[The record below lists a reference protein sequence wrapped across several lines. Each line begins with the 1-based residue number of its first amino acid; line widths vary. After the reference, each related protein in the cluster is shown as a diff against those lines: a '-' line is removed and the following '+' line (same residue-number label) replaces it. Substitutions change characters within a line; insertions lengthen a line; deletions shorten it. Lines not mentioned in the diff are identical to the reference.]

1 MRLYIAEKPSLGKAI
16 AENLPGQRF
25 RGDGC
30 IRVGTDVVTW
40 AIGHMLELAPPEAYN
55 PAWKS
60 WKAAVT
66 VLPYPIEKF
75 KLLPKQDS
83 KAQLRVIQSL
93 LAQATEVVNAGD
105 PGREGQMLIDE
116 ILEVSQWKG
125 PTLRLLI
132 NATDPGT
139 VKKALASIRPNAE
152 FVNLYQAAKCRS
164 EADWIIGMN
173 LTVAATKLLAND
185 ELVSVGRVQTPTLA
199 LVVRRDETIE
209 KFGARPFFNLEVTL
223 QTAQGPLVLTFNP
236 SDEEKRIWDEGEAKR
251 IVQAL
256 AQMPSVTVTV
266 KNQQQSESPP
276 KLFVLRTFQGEG
288 NSRYGWSAAKTLDLA
303 QSLYD
308 SQHQL
313 ASYPRTDCEYMPAG
327 QENDALTIAQHIV
340 KQGEFSAIEPLLAL
354 AAPRKSIYDS
364 SKVTEHHALT
374 PTVKPAD
381 FKMLTGDERKA
392 WLLLA
397 ERFLMSLLPSHEIA
411 ETVVSFTHGTIE
423 LSAKGEVSINMPQSW
438 RALAPHTY
446 KALPLVEDGET
457 LQLVSARVVKGKTAP
472 PKRYTEKTL
481 LDDMSS
487 VAKYV
492 EDPKL
497 KAILK
502 ETSGIGTPATQAK
515 IIETLKD
522 RGYVATKGRELISTP
537 FGRSVL
543 HALPARLTDP
553 CLTALWED
561 ALGLIAQGEMK
572 ADDYMAKVRAMAQ
585 QLVEDVRRSQGS
597 KAIVGEK
604 ELAKNKRS
612 RIHEQRKLA
621 SGRNHSTTEGLPL

>member
-1 MRLYIAEKPSLGKAI
+1 MRVYIAEKPSLGKAI
-16 AENLPGQRF
+16 AENLSGLRC
-25 RGDGC
+25 RDVGY
-30 IRVGTDVVTW
+30 IRVGADVVTW
-40 AIGHMLELAPPEAYN
+40 AHGHILELAPPESYD
-55 PAWKS
+55 PS
-60 WKAAVT
+60 WKNWKTAVA
-66 VLPYPIEKF
+66 VIPYPIEKF
-75 KLLPKQDS
+75 KLVPKPES
-83 KAQLRVIQSL
+83 SAQLLIIQTL
-93 LAQATEVVNAGD
+93 LGQATEVVNAGD
-105 PGREGQMLIDE
+105 PDREGQMLIDE
-116 ILEVSQWKG
+116 ILEISRWQG

-139 VKKALASIRPNAE
+139 VKNALVSMRPNAE

-209 KFGARPFFNLEVTL
+209 KFGARPFFSLEVTL
-223 QTAQGPLVLTFNP
+223 QTGHGPLVLNFNP
-236 SDEEKRIWDEGEAKR
+236 SDEEKRIWNESEAKK

-256 AQMPSVTVTV
+256 SQILSVTVTV
-266 KNQQQSESPP
+266 KRQQKSENPP
-276 KLFVLRTFQGEG
+276 KLFVLRTLQGEG

-308 SQHQL
+308 SKHQL
-313 ASYPRTDCEYMPAG
+313 ASYPRTDCVFMPAG
-327 QENDALTIAQHIV
+327 QANDALTIARHIV
-340 KQGEFSAIEPLLAL
+340 KQSDFSAIEPLLAL

-381 FKMLTGDERKA
+381 FKALTGDERKA

-397 ERFLMSLLPSHEIA
+397 ERFFMSLLPSHEIA
-411 ETVVSFTHGTIE
+411 ETVVSFTHGETE
-423 LSAKGEVSINMPQSW
+423 FLAKGEVSLNMPKSW
-438 RALAPHTY
+438 RALDPHTY
-446 KALPLVEDGET
+446 KDLPLVEDGET
-457 LQLVSARVVKGKTAP
+457 LQLVSARVVRGKTSP
-472 PKRYTEKTL
+472 PNRYTEKTL

-502 ETSGIGTPATQAK
+502 ETSGIGTAATQAK
-515 IIETLKD
+515 IIETLKE
-522 RGYVATKGRELISTP
+522 RGYVVANKREIVSTP
-537 FGRSVL
+537 FGRAVV
-543 HALPARLTDP
+543 HALPEKLTDP

-561 ALGLIAQGEMK
+561 ALGQIAKGAMDPG
-572 ADDYMAKVRAMAQ
+572 AYMNRVQAMAA
-585 QLVEDVRRSQGS
+585 QLVNEVRRSQGVRV
-597 KAIVGEK
+597 IVGEK
-604 ELAKNKRS
+604 ALAKNKRTQLL
-612 RIHEQRKLA
+612 EQRRVTSNSPAL
-621 SGRNHSTTEGLPL
+621 TDGLPL

>member
-1 MRLYIAEKPSLGKAI
+1 
-16 AENLPGQRF
+16 
-25 RGDGC
+25 
-30 IRVGTDVVTW
+30 
-40 AIGHMLELAPPEAYN
+40 
-55 PAWKS
+55 
-60 WKAAVT
+60 
-66 VLPYPIEKF
+66 
-75 KLLPKQDS
+75 
-83 KAQLRVIQSL
+83 
-93 LAQATEVVNAGD
+93 
-105 PGREGQMLIDE
+105 
-116 ILEVSQWKG
+116 
-125 PTLRLLI
+125 
-132 NATDPGT
+132 
-139 VKKALASIRPNAE
+139 
-152 FVNLYQAAKCRS
+152 
-164 EADWIIGMN
+164 
-173 LTVAATKLLAND
+173 
-185 ELVSVGRVQTPTLA
+185 
-199 LVVRRDETIE
+199 
-209 KFGARPFFNLEVTL
+209 
-223 QTAQGPLVLTFNP
+223 
-236 SDEEKRIWDEGEAKR
+236 
-251 IVQAL
+251 
-256 AQMPSVTVTV
+256 
-266 KNQQQSESPP
+266 
-276 KLFVLRTFQGEG
+276 
-288 NSRYGWSAAKTLDLA
+288 
-303 QSLYD
+303 
-308 SQHQL
+308 
-313 ASYPRTDCEYMPAG
+313 
-327 QENDALTIAQHIV
+327 
-340 KQGEFSAIEPLLAL
+340 
-354 AAPRKSIYDS
+354 
-364 SKVTEHHALT
+364 
-374 PTVKPAD
+374 
-381 FKMLTGDERKA
+381 MLTGDERKA

-502 ETSGIGTPATQAK
+502 ETSGIVTAATQAK